1 VGQSTVPGQ
10 EGETGAASP
19 PDGGRSRVVDL
30 AYPVGWTLAAI
41 GVLHVA
47 WNIELEA
54 VVSPGVRALFSLVVL
69 AALGSIAATWTTR
82 GRAARVNHFVLLGL
96 WALAFA
102 AASYVAARNAGGMT
116 DELALNQRG
125 AELLLQGVN
134 PYGHALIGGYSPLP
148 LIPGDMTPLIG
159 GGRVSELSY
168 PALSFLT
175 IVPARLLGFGFWS
188 GAVTDIVAWI
198 VTVCLMFWL
207 LPRRVRWASL
217 VLGAAPAFLA
227 LDSGGTTDFVFVPL
241 LVVAAWRWD
250 RFADP
255 REKSPARWIGPIA
268 MGLAMSVKQTPWLV
282 LPFLL
287 VGLLAE
293 SRGSGAR
300 PVYTRA
306 LRYLVIALATFVVI
320 NLPFLALGPASYLR
334 DITQPLSSLVYP
346 DGVGLV
352 SFVVPG
358 HLVSHYGLLR
368 YVSLLVLLVLLA
380 VTFAAYPRVKR
391 ALFLFASIGLFF
403 ATRSFASYLE
413 ILLPPLLVSACTVAV
428 VEQGF
433 APATRRVARL
443 VALAGAALAAL
454 IVLLALALPA
464 PLSLEVQKVRV
475 NRATNHV
482 YSLVVRVANKTG
494 SEQHPYFA
502 VSREDSVPITEGW
515 RPDGPVALA
524 PHATRTVT
532 LTAPSVEAMPDSS
545 ESLTVVAFTQ
555 SPEAASLSAPAG
567 EAARRFALTLTM
579 SPYAVPTPVP
589 RGRSITVLVRIRHSD
604 GKPYPISNVAV
615 TLKPGPIS
623 GGKKAPPVT
632 INSGPAGR
640 QATALTGSQG
650 VARFSVSSVGVEA
663 QDVLLHATIHTG
675 HGWSNPTSELLV
687 PFQ

>member
-282 LPFLL
+282 
-287 VGLLAE
+287 
-293 SRGSGAR
+293 
-300 PVYTRA
+300 
-306 LRYLVIALATFVVI
+306 
-320 NLPFLALGPASYLR
+320 LPFLALGPASYLR

>member
-1 VGQSTVPGQ
+1 MSVGQSTVPGQ

-116 DELALNQRG
+116 DQLALNQRG

-293 SRGSGAR
+293 SGA
-300 PVYTRA
+300 VA
-306 LRYLVIALATFVVI
+306 Q
-320 NLPFLALGPASYLR
+320 GPC
-334 DITQPLSSLVYP
+334 T
-346 DGVGLV
+346 
-352 SFVVPG
+352 PG
-358 HLVSHYGLLR
+358 RCG
-368 YVSLLVLLVLLA
+368 
-380 VTFAAYPRVKR
+380 
-391 ALFLFASIGLFF
+391 
-403 ATRSFASYLE
+403 
-413 ILLPPLLVSACTVAV
+413 
-428 VEQGF
+428 
-433 APATRRVARL
+433 
-443 VALAGAALAAL
+443 
-454 IVLLALALPA
+454 
-464 PLSLEVQKVRV
+464 
-475 NRATNHV
+475 
-482 YSLVVRVANKTG
+482 
-494 SEQHPYFA
+494 
-502 VSREDSVPITEGW
+502 
-515 RPDGPVALA
+515 
-524 PHATRTVT
+524 
-532 LTAPSVEAMPDSS
+532 
-545 ESLTVVAFTQ
+545 
-555 SPEAASLSAPAG
+555 
-567 EAARRFALTLTM
+567 
-579 SPYAVPTPVP
+579 
-589 RGRSITVLVRIRHSD
+589 
-604 GKPYPISNVAV
+604 
-615 TLKPGPIS
+615 
-623 GGKKAPPVT
+623 
-632 INSGPAGR
+632 
-640 QATALTGSQG
+640 
-650 VARFSVSSVGVEA
+650 
-663 QDVLLHATIHTG
+663 
-675 HGWSNPTSELLV
+675 TS
-687 PFQ
+687 